1 VTVRPSLDTWVRVM
15 SSPTAVFAGLG
26 LGIAIGLVTPGFAA
40 RLEPYGK
47 LFLDLLGMI
56 VLPLLVSAV
65 TVSLAKLFET
75 GRATRQV
82 GQIALAITACMVVA
96 AAIGLATGLIVA
108 PGANLAQ
115 SDIASLGEVVSSSE
129 HMADFEIAIVGTPV
143 AARPEQQGLASFIA
157 QIIPDNIFRALSV
170 GDNLKVLM
178 FSLMFGIAV
187 GITPRGRTDAL
198 TSALETVFRSCQ
210 SMMKGVNTLL
220 PLALCAMV
228 APLAADMAETPLGP
242 VRAMTM
248 FVSAQCLGALI
259 VFVLFAVVIRQR
271 TGCGILAPITALREP
286 LILAIGTRN
295 SIACIPSVIDA
306 MSDKLKLDRKDLELV
321 VPLGTILCRFGPAV
335 FFGISTLFIAQLYR
349 IELGPPQYL
358 FILFGAVMAA
368 MASSG
373 GTGVMT
379 IGLMA
384 LLCNPL
390 GLPFEAAV
398 ALFLA
403 VDPLLDLVRTV
414 LNVYGTCAVA
424 SIVCGRESGQEA
436 PDFPPLKSL
445 GHDPV

>member
-1 VTVRPSLDTWVRVM
+1 M
-15 SSPTAVFAGLG
+15 SSPAAVFSGLG
-26 LGIAIGLVTPGFAA
+26 LGIAIGVVSPDIAA
-40 RLEPYGK
+40 GLAPYGK

-56 VLPLLVSAV
+56 VLPLLISAV

-75 GRATRQV
+75 GGAAHQV
-82 GQIALAITACMVVA
+82 GRIALAITACMVVA
-96 AAIGLATGLIVA
+96 AGIGLATGLIVA
-108 PGANLAQ
+108 PGGNLAQ
-115 SDIASLGEVVSSSE
+115 TDIASLGEVVISSD
-129 HMADFEIAIVGTPV
+129 HQADFEISIVGTPAV
-143 AARPEQQGLASFIA
+143 AKPDQGLARFIA

-187 GITPRGRTDAL
+187 GMTPRGRADAL
-198 TSALETVFRSCQ
+198 TGALETVFQSCQ

-228 APLAADMAETPLGP
+228 APLAAEMAETPLGP

-248 FVSAQCLGALI
+248 FVSAQCIGALV
-259 VFVLFAVVIRQR
+259 VFVLFAIVIQQR
-271 TGCGILAPITALREP
+271 TRCGLLAPITALREP

-295 SIACIPSVIDA
+295 SIACIPSVIES
-306 MSDKLKLDRKDLELV
+306 MSDKLGINRKDLELV
-321 VPLGTILCRFGPAV
+321 VPLGIILCRFGPVV

-349 IELGPPQYL
+349 IDLGPSQYM
-358 FILFGAVMAA
+358 FILFASVMAA

-390 GLPFEAAV
+390 GLPVEAAV

-403 VDPLLDLVRTV
+403 VDPFLDLVRTV

-424 SIVCGRESGQEA
+424 SIVCGRESDQEA
-436 PDFPPLKSL
+436 PDYPALKSL
-445 GHDPV
+445 EHDAI

>member
-1 VTVRPSLDTWVRVM
+1 MTLLPSLDGWVRVM
-15 SSPTAVFAGLG
+15 SSPAAVFTGLG
-26 LGIAIGLVTPGFAA
+26 LGIAIGLVSPESATALA
-40 RLEPYGK
+40 PYGK

-56 VLPLLVSAV
+56 VLPLLISAV

-75 GRATRQV
+75 GGAAHQV
-82 GQIALAITACMVVA
+82 GRIALAITACMVVA
-96 AAIGLATGLIVA
+96 AGIGLATGLIVA
-108 PGANLAQ
+108 PGGNLAQ
-115 SDIASLGEVVSSSE
+115 TDIASLGEVVSSSE
-129 HMADFEIAIVGTPV
+129 HQADFEISIIGTPST
-143 AARPEQQGLASFIA
+143 AKPEQGLARFIA

-187 GITPRGRTDAL
+187 GMTPRGRADAL
-198 TSALETVFRSCQ
+198 TSALETVFQSCQ

-228 APLAADMAETPLGP
+228 APLASDMAETPLGP

-248 FVSAQCLGALI
+248 FVSAQCIGALV
-259 VFVLFAVVIRQR
+259 VFVLFAIVIQQR
-271 TGCGILAPITALREP
+271 TGCGFLAPITALREP

-295 SIACIPSVIDA
+295 SIACIPSVIES
-306 MSDKLKLDRKDLELV
+306 MSSKLGINRKDLELV
-321 VPLGTILCRFGPAV
+321 VPLGIILCRFGPVV

-349 IELGPPQYL
+349 IDLGPSQYM
-358 FILFGAVMAA
+358 FILFASVMAA

-424 SIVCGRESGQEA
+424 SIVCGRESDQEEEA

-445 GHDPV
+445 GI

>member
-1 VTVRPSLDTWVRVM
+1 M
-15 SSPTAVFAGLG
+15 SSPSAVFAGL
-26 LGIAIGLVTPGFAA
+26 LSGIAIGLFLPDFAA
-40 RLEPYGK
+40 GLAPYGK

-56 VLPLLVSAV
+56 VLPLLISAV

-75 GRATRQV
+75 GGAAHQV
-82 GQIALAITACMVVA
+82 GRIAAAIVACMIVA
-96 AAIGLATGLIVA
+96 AGIGLATGLIVA
-108 PGANLAQ
+108 PGADLEQ
-115 SDIASLGEVVSSSE
+115 TDIASLGEVVSNSDRQ
-129 HMADFEIAIVGTPV
+129 ADFEVSMVGTPPTV
-143 AARPEQQGLASFIA
+143 KTEQGLARFIA
-157 QIIPDNIFRALSV
+157 QIVPDNIFRALSV

-178 FSLMFGIAV
+178 FSLMFGVAV
-187 GITPRGRTDAL
+187 GMTPRGRADAL
-198 TSALETVFRSCQ
+198 TGALEIVFQSCQ

-228 APLAADMAETPLGP
+228 APLASDMAATPLGP
-242 VRAMTM
+242 VRAMAM
-248 FVSAQCLGALI
+248 FVSAQCIGALV
-259 VFVLFAVVIRQR
+259 VFVLFAVVIQQR
-271 TGCGILAPITALREP
+271 TRCGILAPVTALREA

-295 SIACIPSVIDA
+295 SIACIPSVIDG
-306 MSDKLKLDRKDLELV
+306 MSDKLGVNRKDLELV
-321 VPLGTILCRFGPAV
+321 VPLGIILCRFGPVV

-349 IELGPPQYL
+349 IDLGLSQYA
-358 FILFGAVMAA
+358 FILFASVMAA

-403 VDPLLDLVRTV
+403 VDPILDLVRTV

-424 SIVCGRESGQEA
+424 SIVCGRGSDQEA
-436 PDFPPLKSL
+436 TDFPAMNSLK
-445 GHDPV
+445 HDPV